1 MRGFSFPKIRAGLR
15 AGYQLW
21 GSSSE
26 KADIHRKNN
35 YCVLVFVNF
44 LKMPNFSFYLAKLM
58 AIPDFFQ
65 ENLRIFKRFFFFNFE
80 FEVLRVELYSF
91 QAYTKPKF

>member
-1 MRGFSFPKIRAGLR
+1 MRGFSLQKIKAGLR

-35 YCVLVFVNF
+35 YCVETCSERKTNF
-44 LKMPNFSFYLAKLM
+44 HLSRGVAPTKL
-58 AIPDFFQ
+58 P
-65 ENLRIFKRFFFFNFE
+65 L
-80 FEVLRVELYSF
+80 
-91 QAYTKPKF
+91 